1 MKYSIL
7 LLTLLLS
14 ISLTGK
20 AQKDLSNPEEAV
32 QHVVTGL
39 FDGLAELNAEKVKQ
53 HCSPDIQL
61 LETGKIW
68 TIDSLLLRVNN
79 MKTRLTDFKRVNKID
94 FLQTKVRG
102 DFAWISYFNEA
113 TITAN
118 NKTVIIKW
126 LESVTLKKEKKEW
139 RIDLLHSTE
148 LERSK

>member
-14 ISLTGK
+14 LSLTGK
-20 AQKDLSNPEEAV
+20 AQNEICNQEEAV
-32 QHVVTGL
+32 QNVVIGL
-39 FDGLAELNAEKVKQ
+39 FDGLAELNGEKIKQ
-53 HCSPDIQL
+53 YCSPDIQL

-79 MKTRLTDFKRVNKID
+79 MKARITDFKRVNKID